1 MANFTLRINQIVALM
16 KKILTLSMIG
26 FIFIQVGLY
35 DVYGQG
41 RLIRRM
47 QQEMERKV
55 IEELFG
61 EEEKKEEVSGAEESD
76 RSTTR
81 NRRGSG
87 LTQEIPD
94 VNLHIA
100 EARDAFSNS
109 RYTSAK
115 SSLRQALWGVELEI
129 GQQVLAS
136 LPETVSGLHFEQAN
150 DRVSSTGIG
159 FVGLIIERKY
169 SGGDDVELNLS
180 VGNDSGL
187 FGLAHAAVASGLYI
201 NSTDDVNHKQVR
213 FQDHTAY
220 IQYDDYDGYMLSVP
234 FGQSSL
240 FLLQGVNFDDEASF
254 MAAAGQFDIPTIKQK
269 LGEQ

>member
-1 MANFTLRINQIVALM
+1 MN
-16 KKILTLSMIG
+16 KILIMSVIG
-26 FIFIQVGLY
+26 FMLIQTGLS
-35 DVYGQG
+35 DAFGQG

-61 EEEKKEEVSGAEESD
+61 EDEKEEVRDADDASD
-76 RSTTR
+76 RAATR

-87 LTQEIPD
+87 LTQDVPD

-100 EARDAFSNS
+100 DARDAYSAN
-109 RYTSAK
+109 RYSSAK

-136 LPETVSGLHFEQAN
+136 LPETVGGLRVDQAN

-169 SGGDDVELNLS
+169 SGGDDMELNLS

-187 FGLAHAAVASGLYI
+187 FGLAHAAVAGGLHV
-201 NSTDDVNHKQVR
+201 NSTDDANHKQIR

-240 FLLQGVNFDDEASF
+240 FLLQGVNFDDETSF
-254 MAAAGQFDIPTIKQK
+254 MAAAGQFNLQTIKQK